1 MMMMIK
7 WLALKFWL
15 PWFVMNLVRP
25 SSLTPICLAVGP
37 NLSYGEP
44 KASHGVPRH
53 YELGKW
59 REHSSYSTKP
69 SLVRIKMPSFHPRK
83 EYLWN
88 LHSNSKRVMEWL
100 GQRELRGFRV

>member
-1 MMMMIK
+1 MMIK

-15 PWFVMNLVRP
+15 PWFIMNLVRP

-88 LHSNSKRVMEWL
+88 LHSNSKRVNGMI
-100 GQRELRGFRV
+100 GPKRA